1 MIKIEAKS
9 SKELV
14 YVAIDGQKVYENA
27 ATDDS
32 GRGIHVVVLNQN
44 TGVVMATRRFDT
56 YYAKEDELLILFCN
70 LLQEG
75 RIVIF
80 VIKVWQQ
87 IQQIWE
93 QRTLKVLFTRLLILS
108 FRLDYNMQ

>member
-1 MIKIEAKS
+1 M
-9 SKELV
+9 
-14 YVAIDGQKVYENA
+14 YENA

-80 VIKVWQQ
+80 MIKVWQLLMNFKGPVDISMNIVFQ
-87 IQQIWE
+87 A
-93 QRTLKVLFTRLLILS
+93 RLQNSVDSQYWYISFILS
-108 FRLDYNMQ
+108 PFIKGSYH